1 MSTTLL
7 SFRMFGRFHWPPLN
21 RAIGEPAGELRDG
34 CVEIH
39 YHQAAEGEPY
49 HALMRWL
56 AAPDGQAQRMDW
68 IKQTRPVGDIDA
80 IRSLPYTDDEELA
93 GIVEGGDFAFW
104 LNKPPADSPP
114 MIHTRPRLFFFGGTV
129 FDQFD
134 DLPDYTAGTYPK
146 PTLRWPLVPY
156 GNFFTEKHA
165 GIIFGQEHQKKPVIF
180 NQNFRISLNLPSP
193 LAPDGTL
200 NQAGAVRLS
209 GVFAPEV
216 DSRDKCGTLAI
227 LAVDDESTT
236 HSPPARHDR
245 FGRFNLAETG
255 SKLPDGYIGTS
266 SRRFWGGKSINLPTL
281 LEACGA
287 TDIRK
292 VTGPKSKKDVT
303 KTSLRFRQQDG
314 RLGMI
319 RRIAFDLKNLRLN
332 LPREGVSDF
341 TFPEK
346 TILMADIEL
355 ASAISDEAIA
365 GDMRAPGAFSLR
377 VHWLWEEAISDDAG
391 AGMPRTFK
399 EASSDD
405 TWFARALHNAIVS
418 MHQTR
423 LALQTVR
430 DEQPASFL
438 PELSVEKGGMVLLTL
453 VRSAKVQRNPEN
465 GTVLWGER
473 NASTRSPVDGSQ
485 RLRLSLA
492 PPLLPGDKPSRPVFR
507 AYFPGFQAPWLPDPK
522 NPYDHHHLE
531 FGFDEQVHAEPIDRS
546 FAFFRI
552 SEREDA
558 SKHRP
563 RFSGRLGSLALDRTA
578 GRPLLRE
585 NLVKQSEP
593 GNQKTATPAPGNWLR
608 LYPRQPLTDSRVMT
622 SNGSANRYE
631 LEGPMAVALKLQIA
645 IDAVRPV
652 ATTVRFGDRSDRMP
666 PLLIPLGAPDSS
678 SDGDF
683 ILDVQET
690 VSDDTDRRL
699 AAELLFATETGG
711 SQDFVLL
718 GREPW
723 TVKQFS
729 MRRLGSEADAG
740 SATIADYDSD
750 TQQWTFKA
758 PKEPY
763 SYVLP
768 PMLTGD
774 SADKPRRLEI
784 HDRGPDD
791 RHPAPFAAD
800 GEGLKRFAV
809 ESRFGPSTRL
819 WVDPDDLDNK
829 LIPAPWADHDLFRSR
844 QIGGAGVALKGF
856 RGEFLYGMPVGI
868 DATGNVS
875 RVRVSEIDAVVGEM
889 PYPDLDDKVIRGPL
903 DRRWAGLSDAYRQR
917 PERLEIWQA
926 DSENLLAF
934 AYARFADGVDF
945 ALRHTALHRHPTS
958 DEIDTTQT
966 ATAPRLRYHPRGM
979 SGGALWPIESAN
991 LARYIGDNPESDG
1004 GAIERIALSPMG
1016 GDADQAAKFLKRQVS
1031 IISETRAG
1039 FVQRQKVE
1047 VIGRIGVFWH
1057 RAKHVVVYER
1067 TVSPSEQFPAEGATR
1082 SRRPILR
1089 KVSEYVEILEPERVY
1104 PDFPDVAARSVG
1116 PLQAVRFNSRI
1127 IHVDSAWSEDLGNY
1141 GWRIPLWN
1149 HHSAR
1154 QNPRIYPQPDV
1165 SFVTRAEGNAETAT
1179 TAQEC
1184 RNPDN
1189 IFFVAD
1195 FETGGD
1201 RTDLWPPR
1209 PGVDFSLLP
1218 DPGLNIFEQRST
1230 AGDDEKRVRNV
1241 TRIPTGL
1248 GRFTWRLATSG
1259 QRTQINANRASKPI
1273 FVDLESITF
1282 MRSVPA
1288 AKIDDNHA
1296 AKLDKASQA
1305 LGALGHGETERPRLP
1320 YWHKNADAPAGFDGV
1335 GAALKALKEADAKKK
1350 EADAKRKKQ
1359 VADGAPVDDPEKVDE
1374 NIVKAKEALQTA
1386 LTTFHNTLPADIQN
1400 LTGKIN
1406 ALIGSEASLL
1416 PDLTGLPSGKICEK
1430 LETDISGA
1438 LRRKKLMLL
1447 DDIRSIQAEAE
1458 TWIIATP
1465 GLNKEEVSKH
1475 VKRAVSKALEPLLS
1489 EASADIGR
1497 LGSGVQSARLI
1508 VADLHGDIRTSLERT
1523 LRRIDE
1529 LNKSYDRAK
1538 PWSANRLDGFA
1549 RKLDDLTSGI
1559 GDDINA
1565 ALGEARQRLAGE
1577 LDGLSAKLAAAL
1589 SCELGRLV
1597 TTRDLLDDAIWN
1609 GASRVREIAGEL
1621 KHKTDALTAADGPLA
1636 KAQAKIDDLLQKA
1649 PNATQKAILERLSA
1663 TLTAI
1668 SGLAQDGSSSLESLA
1683 VKANGTAASL
1693 AQVLAEAADIIATTL
1708 IGAANHGQALIDE
1721 LANLND
1727 AFFDDLDDLSTDVS
1741 SGLGVAKEWMT
1752 GEIARLARMGEQA
1765 DRLVARVRGTAERVI
1780 ADVAAMETEAAGF
1793 VDQAAG
1799 DLIAAAQDLQDML
1812 APSEIVGRILRPM
1825 VIGPALDAVFSQFPV
1840 EIVDEATRNTA
1851 LAAVRSLALEAE
1863 SRLDALEG
1871 AALPGADAIGK
1882 LCSELG
1888 TSLEDVY
1895 GQLKD
1900 VEADLKAKAEAL
1912 VKKLSGLNDA
1922 EAIIAAIGST
1932 DRTVRALANDFGQ
1945 SVDAAEAYSHRIV
1958 ETLGSVTDGSA
1969 SAFPNNVL
1977 RLYSAATSAPE
1988 LGQLRANIDRMRM
2001 NFDALSDI
2009 IANTP
2014 AKAYL
2019 DRLGDELKAMG
2030 LSIPFDRIG
2039 ETLLPSDLSNFDL
2052 NRLIPD
2058 FGGLNLSKLF
2068 PGLKAPGALRDAIR
2082 IAHDF
2087 DATTKRAWVQIDV
2100 NVNLPQRAKLFSA
2113 GPFRMDFV
2121 DSRLNGFVR
2130 LEAAAD
2136 TEQVSQSGHSTLSTN
2151 LEAVISGQKMA
2162 GFEKLAIHYT
2172 KEDGIDVDFDPAN
2185 IKLNDVLQ
2193 FVQDTLG
2200 TIFPDRVGVLNIIKD
2215 RGIPIGFE
2223 NEFSMPAIS
2232 LNYATSGISNIQ
2244 ISNRFRLVAYP
2255 DFLIANR
2262 FNLSRQELPFI
2273 FSFFILGGTGYVQV
2287 DTEYRPFDE
2296 QLMVLVSAGAG
2307 ASAAI
2312 GFAFGPVS
2320 GSVFITLSVVLS
2332 YRKLIGNDSS
2342 SSLSVGL
2349 SLVVA
2354 GNVDVCG
2361 IVSVYIG
2368 LMLDLTY
2375 RDNGQIDARGRL
2387 VLTIRISRFFKI
2399 RVRTEVQYKLR
2410 GGRSET
2416 VTRTET
2422 DLTPSGEVQ
2431 KKLDKLKK
2439 ATAALQ

>member
-21 RAIGEPAGELRDG
+21 RAIGEPAGDLRDG

-49 HALMRWL
+49 YALMRWL
-56 AAPDGQAQRMDW
+56 AAPENHAQRTDW
-68 IKQTRPVGDIDA
+68 IKQTRPVGDLEA
-80 IRSLPYTDDEELA
+80 IRSLPYTDDEDLA
-93 GIVEGGDFAFW
+93 EIVEGGDFSLW
-104 LNKPPADSPP
+104 LNKPPAAPAP
-114 MIHTRPRLFFFGGTV
+114 NPHTRPRLSFFGGTV

-134 DLPDYTAGTYPK
+134 DLPDYTAGPYPK
-146 PTLRWPLVPY
+146 PTLRWPLVPEVAF
-156 GNFFTEKHA
+156 GGRHS
-165 GIIFGQEHQKKPVIF
+165 GIIFGQRQSETSF
-180 NQNFRISLNLPSP
+180 NHNFRISLNLPSP

-200 NQAGAVRLS
+200 NEAGAVRFS
-209 GVFAPEV
+209 GVFKPEAGARN
-216 DSRDKCGTLAI
+216 DCGALSI
-227 LAVDDESTT
+227 LAVDGDDST
-236 HSPPARHDR
+236 HSLPSQYNR
-245 FGRFNLAETG
+245 FGRFNLSDGASDMAKGYVSTG
-255 SKLPDGYIGTS
+255 AT
-266 SRRFWGGKSINLPTL
+266 RFWGKARPDLATL

-287 TDIRK
+287 V
-292 VTGPKSKKDVT
+292 VTEKKSTREITGGDET
-303 KTSLRFRQQDG
+303 TRSLRFGDDNG
-314 RLGMI
+314 DLITI
-319 RRIAFDLKNLRLN
+319 RRIAFKANGLRLN

-341 TFPEK
+341 TFPADTTLK
-346 TILMADIEL
+346 ADIEL
-355 ASAISDEAIA
+355 ASAVSDEAIA
-365 GDMRAPGAFSLR
+365 GDIRAPGAFSLR
-377 VHWLWEEAISDDAG
+377 VHWLWKETISDAAG

-405 TWFARALHNAIVS
+405 TWFERALHNAIVS

-438 PELSVEKGGMVLLTL
+438 PELSVEKGGKVLLTL
-453 VRSAKVQRNPEN
+453 VRSAKVQRNPES
-465 GTVLWGER
+465 GTVLWGEG
-473 NASTRSPVDGSQ
+473 NASTRNPADGTQ

-492 PPLLPGDKPSRPVFR
+492 PPLLPGDNASRPVFR

-531 FGFDEQVHAEPIDRS
+531 FGFDEQVYAEPTGRS

-563 RFSGRLGSLALDRTA
+563 RFSGRLGSLTLDRA
-578 GRPLLRE
+578 ADRPLLRE
-585 NLVKQSEP
+585 NIVKRSEP
-593 GNQKTATPAPGNWLR
+593 ENQKTATLAPNNWLR
-608 LYPRQPLTDSRVMT
+608 LHPRQALTDSSVLT
-622 SNGSANRYE
+622 SNGSKASRYE
-631 LEGPMAVALKLQIA
+631 LDGPMAVALKLQIA

-652 ATTVRFGDRSDRMP
+652 ATTVRYGDRSDRMP
-666 PLLIPLGAPDSS
+666 PLLIPLAAPDSS

-690 VSDDTDRRL
+690 VSDDADRRL

-729 MRRLGSEADAG
+729 MRRLGSEANAG
-740 SATIADYDSD
+740 SGTIADYDSD
-750 TQQWTFKA
+750 TQQWAFKA
-758 PKEPY
+758 PEEPY

-768 PMLTGD
+768 PMVTGD

-791 RHPAPFAAD
+791 RHPGPFAAD
-800 GEGLKRFAV
+800 GNGLKRFAV

-844 QIGGAGVALKGF
+844 QVGGAGVALKGF

-889 PYPDLDDKVIRGPL
+889 PYPDLDDTVFQGPL
-903 DRRWAGLSDAYRQR
+903 DRRWAGLSEAYRQR
-917 PERLEIWQA
+917 PERLEFWQA

-934 AYARFADGVDF
+934 AYARFTNGVDF

-958 DEIDTTQT
+958 DEIEPTQN
-966 ATAPRLRYHPRGM
+966 AAAPRLRYHPRGL

-1165 SFVTRAEGNAETAT
+1165 SFVTRAEGTAETAT

-1218 DPGLNIFEQRST
+1218 DPGLKIFEQRSK

-1241 TRIPTGL
+1241 TRIPTGF

-1288 AKIDDNHA
+1288 TNTHAKHA

-1320 YWHKNADAPAGFDGV
+1320 YWHKNADAPAGFEVVGV
-1335 GAALKALKEADAKKK
+1335 ELTKLNEAVENKERLEEADKPLEELVAADKVIVEAKKAL
-1350 EADAKRKKQ
+1350 
-1359 VADGAPVDDPEKVDE
+1359 EK
-1374 NIVKAKEALQTA
+1374 ALSDFQ
-1386 LTTFHNTLPADIQN
+1386 NSPPADVASVARR
-1400 LTGKIN
+1400 IN

-1416 PDLTGLPSGKICEK
+1416 PDLAGLPSGKFCKK
-1430 LETDISGA
+1430 LETDISGT

-1447 DDIRSIQAEAE
+1447 DGIRGIQAETEA
-1458 TWIIATP
+1458 WIIATP
-1465 GLNKEEVSKH
+1465 GLTRETVGKDVET
-1475 VKRAVSKALEPLLS
+1475 AVIKALEPLLS

-1508 VADLHGDIRTSLERT
+1508 VADLHGDIQTSLERT

-1565 ALGEARQRLAGE
+1565 ALTEARQRLAGE
-1577 LDGLSAKLAAAL
+1577 LEGLSAKLAAAL

-1609 GASRVREIAGEL
+1609 GAGRVREIAGEL
-1621 KHKTDALTAADGPLA
+1621 ALKTDALTSADGPLA
-1636 KAQAKIDDLLQKA
+1636 KAQAKIDDLMQKG
-1649 PNATQKAILERLSA
+1649 PNATQKAILEKLSA
-1663 TLTAI
+1663 TLKTI
-1668 SGLAQDGSSSLESLA
+1668 SGLAQTASISLESLA
-1683 VKANGTAASL
+1683 AKVDGTAASL
-1693 AQVLAEAADIIATTL
+1693 SEVLVEAASIIATTL
-1708 IGAANHGQALIDE
+1708 IGATNYGQALIDE

-1727 AFFDDLDDLSTDVS
+1727 EFFDDLDDLAAEVS
-1741 SGLGVAKEWMT
+1741 STLGSAQEWMT

-1765 DRLVARVRGTAERVI
+1765 DRLVARVRGTAQRVI
-1780 ADVAAMETEAAGF
+1780 ADVGAMETEAAAF
-1793 VDQAAG
+1793 IDRAAG
-1799 DLIAAAQDLQDML
+1799 DLIAAAKDVQDML
-1812 APSEIVGRILRPM
+1812 APSAIVSTILRPM
-1825 VIGPALDAVFSQFPV
+1825 VIHPTLDAVFSRFPV
-1840 EIVDEATRNTA
+1840 EIMDETTRNTA
-1851 LAAVRSLALEAE
+1851 LAAVRSLAQEAE
-1863 SRLDALEG
+1863 NRLDGLEG
-1871 AALPGADAIGK
+1871 ATLPGTEAIADRCAA
-1882 LCSELG
+1882 LG
-1888 TSLEDVY
+1888 SSLDDIYGQLEDV
-1895 GQLKD
+1895 QEALKK
-1900 VEADLKAKAEAL
+1900 KAKAL
-1912 VKKLSGLNDA
+1912 VTDLSGLNDA
-1922 EAIIAAIGST
+1922 EAIIAAINKT
-1932 DRTVRALANDFGQ
+1932 DRAVRALANDFGQ
-1945 SVDAAEAYSHRIV
+1945 SVDAAEAYSHRV
-1958 ETLGSVTDGSA
+1958 VDALGSVSDGGA

-2058 FGGLNLSKLF
+2058 FGGINLSKLF

-2082 IAHDF
+2082 ISHDF
-2087 DATTKRAWVQIDV
+2087 DAKTKRAWVQIDV

-2136 TEQVSQSGHSTLSTN
+2136 TEQVSQSDHATLSTN
-2151 LEAVISGQKMA
+2151 LEALVSGQKMA

-2172 KEDGIDVDFDPAN
+2172 KQDGTDVDFDPAN

-2200 TIFPDRVGVLNIIKD
+2200 TIFPDRVGMLNIIKD

-2262 FNLSRQELPFI
+2262 FNLSKQELPFI

-2287 DTEYRPFDE
+2287 DTEYRPFDG

-2332 YRKLIGNDSS
+2332 YRKLIGNDNS

-2375 RDNGQIDARGRL
+2375 RDNGQIDANGRL

-2416 VTRTET
+2416 VTRTT
-2422 DLTPSGEVQ
+2422 TGLTASDDVQ

>member
-7 SFRMFGRFHWPPLN
+7 SFRLFGRFHWPPLN

-146 PTLRWPLVPY
+146 PTLRWPLVPEVPF
-156 GNFFTEKHA
+156 GGRHS
-165 GIIFGQEHQKKPVIF
+165 GIIFGQRQSETSF
-180 NQNFRISLNLPSP
+180 NHNFRISLNLTSP

-200 NQAGAVRLS
+200 NEAGAVRFS
-209 GVFAPEV
+209 GVFRPEAGTRN
-216 DSRDKCGTLAI
+216 DCGALSI
-227 LAVDDESTT
+227 LAVDGDDRT
-236 HSPPARHDR
+236 HSLPAQYNR
-245 FGRFNLAETG
+245 FGRFNLTETS
-255 SKLPDGYIGTS
+255 SKLPEGYIGTNAG
-266 SRRFWGGKSINLPTL
+266 RFWGDGKPDLESL
-281 LEACGA
+281 LDACGA
-287 TDIRK
+287 TVIGK
-292 VTGPKSKKDVT
+292 VNSSEVNKDMAYR
-303 KTSLRFRQQDG
+303 SLRFAQQGGD
-314 RLGMI
+314 LITI
-319 RRIAFDLKNLRLN
+319 RRIAFKANGLRLN

-341 TFPEK
+341 TFPAD
-346 TILMADIEL
+346 TTLMADIEH
-355 ASAISDEAIA
+355 ASAISDEVIA

-377 VHWLWEEAISDDAG
+377 VHWLWEEAISDAAG

-399 EASSDD
+399 KPTAKGS
-405 TWFARALHNAIVS
+405 WFTHALHNAIVS

-438 PELSVEKGGMVLLTL
+438 PELSVEKGGKVLLTL
-453 VRSAKVQRNPEN
+453 VRSAKAQRNPES
-465 GTVLWGER
+465 GTVLWGES
-473 NASTRSPVDGSQ
+473 NASTRSPADGTQ

-492 PPLLPGDKPSRPVFR
+492 PPLLPGDNASRPVFR

-531 FGFDEQVHAEPIDRS
+531 FGFDEQVHAEPKDRS

-563 RFSGRLGSLALDRTA
+563 RFSGRLGSLTLDRA
-578 GRPLLRE
+578 ADRPLLRE
-585 NLVKQSEP
+585 NLVKQSEA
-593 GNQKTATPAPGNWLR
+593 GNQKTATPAPNNWLR
-608 LYPRQPLTDSRVMT
+608 LHPRQALTDSSVLA
-622 SNGSANRYE
+622 SNGSKASRYE
-631 LEGPMAVALKLQIA
+631 LDGPMAVALKLQIA

-723 TVKQFS
+723 TVKQLS

-774 SADKPRRLEI
+774 SVDKPRRLEI

-791 RHPAPFAAD
+791 RHPGPFVAD
-800 GEGLKRFAV
+800 GEGLKRYAV
-809 ESRFGPSTRL
+809 ESRLGPSTRL
-819 WVDPDDLDNK
+819 WVDPDDLDNR

-856 RGEFLYGMPVGI
+856 RGELLYGMPVGI

-889 PYPDLDDKVIRGPL
+889 PYPNLDDTIFQGPL
-903 DRRWAGLSDAYRQR
+903 DRRWAGLSEAYRQR

-966 ATAPRLRYHPRGM
+966 ATATRLRYHPRGM

-1067 TVSPSEQFPAEGATR
+1067 TVSASEQFPAEGATR

-1127 IHVDSAWSEDLGNY
+1127 IHVDSAWSEDLGKY

-1282 MRSVPA
+1282 MRSVPSA
-1288 AKIDDNHA
+1288 NPDAKHA

-1335 GAALKALKEADAKKK
+1335 GAKLTELNEAVTKKDK
-1350 EADAKRKKQ
+1350 L
-1359 VADGAPVDDPEKVDE
+1359 
-1374 NIVKAKEALQTA
+1374 VKAGALADDLKTADDEIIKAKDALQTELA
-1386 LTTFHNTLPADIQN
+1386 TFHSTLPADIQN

-1416 PDLTGLPSGKICEK
+1416 PDLTGLSSRKICDK

-1447 DDIRSIQAEAE
+1447 DDIRSIQAEIEAWIYSAPALDKEKVREHVE
-1458 TWIIATP
+1458 T
-1465 GLNKEEVSKH
+1465 
-1475 VKRAVSKALEPLLS
+1475 AVTKALEPLLS

-1549 RKLDDLTSGI
+1549 RKLEDVTSGI
-1559 GDDINA
+1559 GDDVNA

-1589 SCELGRLV
+1589 SCELGRLA
-1597 TTRDLLDDAIWN
+1597 TTRGLFDDAIWN
-1609 GASRVREIAGEL
+1609 SASRDREIAGEL

-1636 KAQAKIDDLLQKA
+1636 KAQAKIEELLQKS
-1649 PNATQKAILERLSA
+1649 PNPTQKAILERLSA

-1683 VKANGTAASL
+1683 VKVDGTAASL

-1708 IGAANHGQALIDE
+1708 IGATNHGQALIDE

-1727 AFFDDLDDLSTDVS
+1727 EFFDDLDDLATDVS

-1752 GEIARLARMGEQA
+1752 GIGSPRCSASPTPCDCR
-1765 DRLVARVRGTAERVI
+1765 
-1780 ADVAAMETEAAGF
+1780 
-1793 VDQAAG
+1793 
-1799 DLIAAAQDLQDML
+1799 
-1812 APSEIVGRILRPM
+1812 APFATSICWPRP
-1825 VIGPALDAVFSQFPV
+1825 
-1840 EIVDEATRNTA
+1840 T
-1851 LAAVRSLALEAE
+1851 AAV
-1863 SRLDALEG
+1863 
-1871 AALPGADAIGK
+1871 
-1882 LCSELG
+1882 
-1888 TSLEDVY
+1888 
-1895 GQLKD
+1895 
-1900 VEADLKAKAEAL
+1900 
-1912 VKKLSGLNDA
+1912 
-1922 EAIIAAIGST
+1922 
-1932 DRTVRALANDFGQ
+1932 
-1945 SVDAAEAYSHRIV
+1945 
-1958 ETLGSVTDGSA
+1958 
-1969 SAFPNNVL
+1969 
-1977 RLYSAATSAPE
+1977 
-1988 LGQLRANIDRMRM
+1988 
-2001 NFDALSDI
+2001 
-2009 IANTP
+2009 
-2014 AKAYL
+2014 
-2019 DRLGDELKAMG
+2019 
-2030 LSIPFDRIG
+2030 
-2039 ETLLPSDLSNFDL
+2039 
-2052 NRLIPD
+2052 
-2058 FGGLNLSKLF
+2058 
-2068 PGLKAPGALRDAIR
+2068 
-2082 IAHDF
+2082 
-2087 DATTKRAWVQIDV
+2087 
-2100 NVNLPQRAKLFSA
+2100 
-2113 GPFRMDFV
+2113 
-2121 DSRLNGFVR
+2121 
-2130 LEAAAD
+2130 
-2136 TEQVSQSGHSTLSTN
+2136 
-2151 LEAVISGQKMA
+2151 
-2162 GFEKLAIHYT
+2162 
-2172 KEDGIDVDFDPAN
+2172 
-2185 IKLNDVLQ
+2185 
-2193 FVQDTLG
+2193 
-2200 TIFPDRVGVLNIIKD
+2200 
-2215 RGIPIGFE
+2215 
-2223 NEFSMPAIS
+2223 
-2232 LNYATSGISNIQ
+2232 
-2244 ISNRFRLVAYP
+2244 
-2255 DFLIANR
+2255 
-2262 FNLSRQELPFI
+2262 
-2273 FSFFILGGTGYVQV
+2273 
-2287 DTEYRPFDE
+2287 
-2296 QLMVLVSAGAG
+2296 
-2307 ASAAI
+2307 
-2312 GFAFGPVS
+2312 
-2320 GSVFITLSVVLS
+2320 
-2332 YRKLIGNDSS
+2332 
-2342 SSLSVGL
+2342 
-2349 SLVVA
+2349 
-2354 GNVDVCG
+2354 
-2361 IVSVYIG
+2361 
-2368 LMLDLTY
+2368 
-2375 RDNGQIDARGRL
+2375 
-2387 VLTIRISRFFKI
+2387 
-2399 RVRTEVQYKLR
+2399 
-2410 GGRSET
+2410 
-2416 VTRTET
+2416 
-2422 DLTPSGEVQ
+2422 
-2431 KKLDKLKK
+2431 
-2439 ATAALQ
+2439 